1 MSKADVV
8 VIGAGMAG
16 LAAAS
21 TLRSAGLEV
30 VVLEAQHRIGGRI
43 LTDHNFAGHPVEL
56 GAEFIHGQNIPSW
69 VAIRSAGLSTTRVF
83 AAPDAHFVWCGGE
96 LQPASALS
104 DTPAGKC
111 LDFFSVTGLSAPR
124 VISAW
129 RESGGADTDVAT
141 VLEGE
146 GFFADSELRDLVEG
160 SYQGLNAGDL
170 SELGAFGLLEATYV
184 GDGDDDFRIN
194 EGYDRW
200 LNEFGGDIEV
210 EFGSAVQE
218 LKWSLSDG
226 IRVLTELGRSTA
238 AKTAVVTVPLAVLKN
253 GSIKFSP
260 SLPHGKLRA
269 LELLGAG
276 AITKMML
283 KFKRP
288 FWPPELERFST
299 PLLPRFGWRA
309 GFLRPD
315 EEPVLTI
322 YTGGSTARRLNELGQ
337 SKAVSAVLGDLRR
350 VFKLSAEPELEAAK
364 FLDWS
369 AEPTIRMG
377 YSFVRP
383 GGAGARDKLANP
395 TPPLFW
401 AGEAT
406 NASRPATVHGALE
419 SGVRAARE
427 AAQWLAAGG

>member
-1 MSKADVV
+1 MHQTDVV
-8 VIGAGMAG
+8 VIGAGVAG

-21 TLRSAGLEV
+21 TLRWAGLEV
-30 VVLEAQHRIGGRI
+30 VVLEAQQRIGGRI
-43 LTDHNFAGHPVEL
+43 LTDHNFARHPVEL
-56 GAEFIHGQNIPSW
+56 GAEFIHGQNVPSW
-69 VAIRSAGLSTTRVF
+69 DSIRTAGLSAERVF
-83 AAPDAHFVWCGGE
+83 ANAGAHFVWCRPE
-96 LQPASALS
+96 LHPASALAN
-104 DTPAGKC
+104 TPAGKF

-129 RESGGADTDVAT
+129 RESGGADADVAT
-141 VLEGE
+141 VLEAE
-146 GFFADSELRDLVEG
+146 GFFADPELRDLVEG

-170 SELGAFGLLEATYV
+170 NELGAFGLLEATYA

-200 LNEFGGDIEV
+200 LDEFGGDIQV
-210 EFGSAVQE
+210 EFGAAVHE
-218 LKWSLSDG
+218 LKWPPSDG
-226 IRVLTELGRSTA
+226 IRVRTESGRSAA
-238 AKTAVVTVPLAVLKN
+238 AKAAVITVPLAVLKN

-260 SLPHGKLRA
+260 GLPPGKLRA

-276 AITKMML
+276 AITKMLL
-283 KFKRP
+283 KFRRP
-288 FWPPELERFST
+288 FWPSELERFST

-322 YTGGSTARRLNELGQ
+322 YTGGSTARRLNELGAT
-337 SKAVSAVLGDLRR
+337 KAVSAVLADLTRI
-350 VFKLSAEPELEAAK
+350 FKLSAEPELEAAR

-383 GGAGARDKLANP
+383 GGAGARDRLASP

-406 NASRPATVHGALE
+406 NAVRPATVHGALE

-427 AAQWLAAGG
+427 AAEWLAVGG